1 MRKKVISCLL
11 AGIMT
16 VSLAACSG
24 GGVSSNDASKDS
36 GKSSADTEVGV
47 EQTAKPQAPPEDAPV
62 GGKFVVQITPGTL
75 SPDMMDGWSANATNT
90 GFIRLMNG
98 YYLTDTTR
106 DRTIDWDP
114 VVVKSHE
121 ETENEDGSTTFTVEI
136 NDNLKWNDGSGITA
150 KDYLFGIMYR
160 SSQEFAECEG
170 DATTGSVL
178 VGYNEFRNGEKKEFT
193 GLRLL
198 GDYKFSITVDA
209 ENLPNY
215 YVLGDIGFSPEPMAA
230 IAPGTDVLD
239 DGNGCYFND
248 QYTAEVL
255 RETLLDPNTG
265 FRYKR
270 PVVCGP
276 YQLKN
281 VDIGSETVELEIN
294 KEYLGR

>member
-1 MRKKVISCLL
+1 
-11 AGIMT
+11 
-16 VSLAACSG
+16 
-24 GGVSSNDASKDS
+24 
-36 GKSSADTEVGV
+36 
-47 EQTAKPQAPPEDAPV
+47 
-62 GGKFVVQITPGTL
+62 
-75 SPDMMDGWSANATNT
+75 MMDGWSANATNT

-193 GLRLL
+193 G
-198 GDYKFSITVDA
+198 
-209 ENLPNY
+209 
-215 YVLGDIGFSPEPMAA
+215 
-230 IAPGTDVLD
+230 
-239 DGNGCYFND
+239 
-248 QYTAEVL
+248 
-255 RETLLDPNTG
+255 
-265 FRYKR
+265 
-270 PVVCGP
+270 
-276 YQLKN
+276 
-281 VDIGSETVELEIN
+281 
-294 KEYLGR
+294 

>member
-1 MRKKVISCLL
+1 M
-11 AGIMT
+11 
-16 VSLAACSG
+16 
-24 GGVSSNDASKDS
+24 
-36 GKSSADTEVGV
+36 
-47 EQTAKPQAPPEDAPV
+47 
-62 GGKFVVQITPGTL
+62 
-75 SPDMMDGWSANATNT
+75 
-90 GFIRLMNG
+90 
-98 YYLTDTTR
+98 
-106 DRTIDWDP
+106 
-114 VVVKSHE
+114 
-121 ETENEDGSTTFTVEI
+121 
-136 NDNLKWNDGSGITA
+136 
-150 KDYLFGIMYR
+150 
-160 SSQEFAECEG
+160 
-170 DATTGSVL
+170 
-178 VGYNEFRNGEKKEFT
+178 
-193 GLRLL
+193 
-198 GDYKFSITVDA
+198 TVDA

-294 KEYLGR
+294 KEYLVDMMEPNLMLRRSFETDRYRNMER